1 MSILSRF
8 LFVTLLVVA
17 YAIEYT
23 YLLGVYS
30 KPYIKA
36 LIALAIVL
44 SQYTLQ
50 AARYVYTNRRL
61 IQQRINEQFVYT
73 SPTYAAV

>member
-1 MSILSRF
+1 MSILSRCLF
-8 LFVTLLVVA
+8 LTLLVVA

-23 YLLGVYS
+23 YKLGVYS

-36 LIALAIVL
+36 LVALTIVL
-44 SQYTLQ
+44 GQYTLEG
-50 AARYVYTNRRL
+50 ARYVYTNRKQ

-73 SPTYAAV
+73 SPSFA